1 MRLEATYDVESMLA
15 ILACVYEGIDEEKTR
30 MEDVSR
36 LMDPRGVEEYEV
48 LYNEVMDLITKLDQY
63 IGKNGR
69 AGSGDRW

>member
-1 MRLEATYDVESMLA
+1 MLA
-15 ILACVYEGIDEEKTR
+15 ILACAYEGIDEEKTR

-69 AGSGDRW
+69 TGSGDGW

>member
-15 ILACVYEGIDEEKTR
+15 ILACAYEGIDEEKTR

-69 AGSGDRW
+69 TGDGDGW

>member
-69 AGSGDRW
+69 TGSGDGW

>member
-69 AGSGDRW
+69 AGSGDGW